1 MNLQRGIREN
11 DTTTTTLYS
20 HFIKMELD
28 KRRQLTHK
36 IFLEDN
42 RSKKMK
48 QKSVAPHRKGNFLT
62 GNGHKCKQRV
72 TLTVTDPPGE
82 IGNKSG
88 Y

>member
-1 MNLQRGIREN
+1 M
-11 DTTTTTLYS
+11 TPPPPPYP

-28 KRRQLTHK
+28 KCRQLTHK
-36 IFLEDN
+36 IFLKDN
-42 RSKKMK
+42 RSKKTK

-62 GNGHKCKQRV
+62 GNGHKCKPRV

-82 IGNKSG
+82 NRNKSG